1 MHNKILKPG
10 PELDLDNP
18 NQTVIND
25 GPVECLGK
33 TFVNDDARREHY
45 LAILAEKLKDPE
57 FRKIEGFPIGEDEDI
72 LKLSDP
78 PYYTACPNP
87 FIADFIAVYGRPYD
101 SKEKYKREPY
111 AADVTEGKSDPIYN
125 AHGYHTKV
133 PHKAIMRYILHYTNP
148 GDLVLDSFCGTG
160 MTGVAAQMCGDR
172 AEVESLGYRVLENGN
187 ILQEVKDDASGQV
200 EWLLFSKLGAR
211 IAILNDLS
219 PAATFIAKNYNRQP
233 KKVNFESSFET
244 QINELDSKFGWM
256 YLTLHRPSKTNIEDA
271 IKELEHGKICDHI
284 TQNKNFGRINY
295 VIWSDVYQCPE
306 CASEMT
312 FWNVAVDVENGKVR
326 DTFECPSCKAILSK
340 RTAEICYETK
350 YDEFIDQNVKKIKQ
364 KPVRINYSVGASSK
378 RGRYEKD
385 PDEFDLKLIDYVGTL
400 KFDTRV
406 PNQRLIN
413 GVETKRNVPIG
424 ITHVHQFY
432 TKRNLIC
439 FAQAFDLF
447 TNELKWLV
455 TGSIQRGSKQHQIA
469 ITRIG
474 GPKAGVGGATA
485 GHRRGTLYIPSNQV
499 EMSPFNLLSDR
510 ASAISRAIP
519 REQIFGAN
527 LITTQD
533 AGTILADFS
542 ETLDYLFIDPPFGAN
557 IAYSELNSLQESWI
571 SVLTNQAKEA
581 IEDKTQKKGI
591 FEYHGLMQTCFTNA
605 YKLLKP
611 GRWMTVEFS
620 NTKSS
625 IWNVIQSALQD
636 AGFIIANVS
645 ALDKGRGG
653 LNAIVGVTAVKQDL
667 IISAYKPNG
676 GFEDRFINETDI
688 DGVWDF
694 VRTHLGYLPVVKKDG
709 NELVKIP
716 ERDSRILFDQVV
728 AYFVRNSRELTLSSK
743 EFQEGLRERFAE
755 RDGMIFLPE
764 QVSQYDKARISS
776 AQLRQLDIF
785 VDDEASAIEWLRQLL
800 NEKPQTYQD
809 IHPKFINE
817 LSGWKKAEMQLEL
830 SNLLEQN
837 FLKFDGHG
845 QLPSQIHSYLSTNFK
860 DQRSLTKEDAVL
872 LHKAKDRWYVPN
884 PDREEDLQKL
894 RERSLLK
901 QFEEYNNHTGKK
913 LKLVRMEA
921 VRAGFKKA
929 WQDRDYLTIIKV
941 AEKIPEDLLQED
953 QKLLMWYDQAQTRQS
968 NSNLF

>member
-1 MHNKILKPG
+1 MHNKILKQG

-33 TFVNDDARREHY
+33 TFVNDAARREHY

-57 FRKIEGFPIGEDEDI
+57 FRKIEGFPIGEHEDI

-101 SKEKYKREPY
+101 SNEKYKREPY
-111 AADVTEGKSDPIYN
+111 AADVSEGKSDPIYN
-125 AHGYHTKV
+125 AHSYHTKV

-148 GDLVLDSFCGTG
+148 GDVVFDGFCGTG
-160 MTGVAAQMCGDR
+160 MAGVAAQLCGDR
-172 AEVESLGYRVLENGN
+172 SEVESLGYQVLADGT
-187 ILQEVKDDASGQV
+187 IQEEIKDDITGKSK
-200 EWLLFSKLGAR
+200 WKIFSKLGAR
-211 IAILNDLS
+211 KALLSDLS
-219 PAATFIAKNYNRQP
+219 PAATFIANNYNSP
-233 KKVNFESSFET
+233 IDVNNFELKANALIEKL
-244 QINELDSKFGWM
+244 QDACGWM
-256 YLTLHRPSKTNIEDA
+256 YQTKHQD
-271 IKELEHGKICDHI
+271 GKIG
-284 TQNKNFGRINY
+284 TINY
-295 VIWSDVYQCPE
+295 VIWSEIFTCQE
-306 CASEMT
+306 CAGELI
-312 FWNVAVDVENGKVR
+312 FWDVAVDEQNGIVR
-326 DTFECPSCKAILSK
+326 DSFACTHCGAVLTK
-340 RTAEICYETK
+340 RSMTRAKSSYFDSSAMESVEHTK
-350 YDEFIDQNVKKIKQ
+350 SI
-364 KPVRINYSVGASSK
+364 PVQINYSIEG
-378 RGRYEKD
+378 GRKTFTKK
-385 PDEFDLKLIDYVGTL
+385 PDAFDLDLIEKIDFEESKYWYPTDKIVEGDKTPEA
-400 KFDTRV
+400 TR
-406 PNQRLIN
+406 QGYSRIHHL
-413 GVETKRNVPIG
+413 
-424 ITHVHQFY
+424 F
-432 TKRNLIC
+432 TKRNLYA
-439 FAQAFDLF
+439 FACAW
-447 TNELKWLV
+447 NESPSELKWAV

-469 ITRIG
+469 ISRIG

-499 EMSPFNLLSDR
+499 EMSVILLLKERLNQIKKSIQKIR
-510 ASAISRAIP
+510 VRSFIQTASATGVQKYQ
-519 REQIFGAN
+519 EKN
-527 LITTQD
+527 M
-533 AGTILADFS
+533 
-542 ETLDYLFIDPPFGAN
+542 LDYVFIDPPFGSN
-557 IAYSELNSLQESWI
+557 IMYSELSQIWESWLR
-571 SVLTNQAKEA
+571 VLTNNLDEA
-581 IEDKTQKKGI
+581 IENKTQKKDLDKYR
-591 FEYHGLMQTCFTNA
+591 ELMKSSFSNIYDA
-605 YKLLKP
+605 LKP

-620 NTKSS
+620 NTKAAVWNTIQTS
-625 IWNVIQSALQD
+625 ISE

-645 ALDKGRGG
+645 SLDKGRGG

-667 IISAYKPNG
+667 VISAYKPNG
-676 GFEDRFINETDI
+676 GFEDRFIAEPDEE
-688 DGVWDF
+688 GVWDF
-694 VRTHLGYLPVVKKDG
+694 IRTHLGYLNIIKYHD
-709 NELVKIP
+709 NELIKIS
-716 ERDSRILFDQVV
+716 ERDPRILFDQVV
-728 AYFVRNSRELTLSSK
+728 AYFVRNLRDVPLSSK

-800 NEKPQTYQD
+800 NDKPLTYQD
-809 IHPKFINE
+809 IHPKFISE

-860 DQRSLTKEDAVL
+860 DQRSLAKDDAAL

-901 QFEEYNNHTGKK
+901 QFEEYKDHTGKK
-913 LKLVRMEA
+913 LKLIRMEA

-929 WQDRDYLTIIKV
+929 WQDRDYITIIKV